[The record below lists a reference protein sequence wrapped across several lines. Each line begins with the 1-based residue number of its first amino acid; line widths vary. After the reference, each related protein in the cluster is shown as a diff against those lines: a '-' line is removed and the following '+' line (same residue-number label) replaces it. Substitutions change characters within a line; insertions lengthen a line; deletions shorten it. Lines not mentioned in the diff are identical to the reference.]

1 MKLFLFGRPGQFAS
15 MIGSDI
21 GIIVGI
27 EFSVEVD
34 LELLQYV
41 GGIGGVRFLETDLM
55 MSGDERTLVC
65 TRPDVLVLY
74 ALVDVG

>member
-1 MKLFLFGRPGQFAS
+1 M
-15 MIGSDI
+15 
-21 GIIVGI
+21 IVGI

-41 GGIGGVRFLETDLM
+41 GGIGGVRFLETDLI

-65 TRPDVLVLY
+65 TRPADVIAV
-74 ALVDVG
+74 LVDVG

>member
-1 MKLFLFGRPGQFAS
+1 M
-15 MIGSDI
+15 
-21 GIIVGI
+21 IVGI

-41 GGIGGVRFLETDLM
+41 GGIGGVRFLETDLI

-65 TRPDVLVLY
+65 TRPDDVIAV
-74 ALVDVG
+74 LVDVG

>member
-1 MKLFLFGRPGQFAS
+1 

-21 GIIVGI
+21 GIIVGV

-41 GGIGGVRFLETDLM
+41 GGIGGVRFLERDLM
-55 MSGDERTLVC
+55 MSGDDRTLVC

>member
-1 MKLFLFGRPGQFAS
+1 MKLFLFGRPGQFES
-15 MIGSDI
+15 IIGSDI

-41 GGIGGVRFLETDLM
+41 GGIGGVRFLETDLI

-65 TRPDVLVLY
+65 TRPDDVIAV
-74 ALVDVG
+74 LVDVG